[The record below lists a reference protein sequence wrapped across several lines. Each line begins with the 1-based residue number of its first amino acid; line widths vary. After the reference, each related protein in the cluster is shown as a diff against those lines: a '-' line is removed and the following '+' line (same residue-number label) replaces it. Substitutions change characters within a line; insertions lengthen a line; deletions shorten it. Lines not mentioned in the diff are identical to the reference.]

1 MTEKDYI
8 IEKSIDG
15 LRVRYMPNS
24 HYHTHVHSR
33 RIAEKLITVACG
45 KGKIPLDEDFRFYE
59 SLYRIIPDEC
69 EWKNKVYDVMQA
81 KLKKRDYY
89 YNPGRK
95 KSGGNF

>member
-8 IEKSIDG
+8 ITKCDDC
-15 LRVRYMPNS
+15 LRVTYISN
-24 HYHTHVHSR
+24 HELHTHVHSK
-33 RIAEKLITVACG
+33 RISEKLIKVACG

-59 SLYRIIPDEC
+59 SLYRILPDEC
-69 EWKNKVYDVMQA
+69 EFKNKVYDIMQT
-81 KLKKRDYY
+81 KSKKRDYY